1 MVTTVAI
8 DDRRA
13 GSSRQLRLLE
23 PASAPAITTSVEG
36 PLIERDGELDVLHEA
51 VNGLARGAGRVV
63 VIDGSAG
70 LGKSALIDYAAT
82 IAARAGCTIR
92 RAAPSPQERQFAFG
106 VVRTLLETPLAD
118 ASEHERTELLDGAAA
133 AAGALL
139 LDGVMPLGG
148 DATPIAHSVFWL
160 SSRLAQRRPVALLVD
175 DAQWSDRQSLEV
187 LSYLARRIDDLPVFI
202 VVAVRSGDPR
212 AATDL
217 LSLLGGARSSFVLH
231 PQPLSPRGA
240 ATLIRRHAPD
250 TSMAV
255 CLDCHRSVEGNPW
268 LLSELGRQVA
278 EHGPCAVSDCTQDAA
293 PVSADTVDT
302 VRRLLSEL
310 APRDRAV
317 AAAQSVIGDDAP
329 QHAVAT
335 VAGMEL
341 DDLVTA
347 RESLTAAGIFGADGD
362 RFAHPLVASAI
373 KLGIVPAER
382 ERLHHQ
388 AANALASLDAPA
400 VEVAGHLLHT
410 RPQRDH
416 RASTFLQSAAEQA
429 AENGDPKAA
438 AAFLERAL
446 TERAP
451 DDDRGR
457 LLARHATVAFHAG
470 FTNSRRRLRD
480 ALGEVRDLAGR
491 IDVLTRLA
499 ALGVARGGD
508 AGVSDLLARLALE
521 TEPDARLAIEAAT
534 LDALLTIPGR
544 HDERARLAASIEL
557 DEISDPLIRR
567 VVLAHR
573 ALLAA
578 ELGTPGADTAAA
590 LALEAMEGG
599 LLLAEAWQG
608 TAYYLC
614 VLTLVMTDR
623 VPEAHQAID
632 DLAAEA
638 KARGSRRLRAIAS
651 WYAAELA
658 QRTGQVAEAERRA
671 AEALEAADD
680 EIRACVAGAA
690 GVLVS
695 ALTERGAFREA
706 HEVLCT
712 HGLDCE
718 LGCSPANG
726 RLLHARARLWLAEGD
741 FERAYADARELGER
755 AACQGRPNPTWG
767 GWRSI
772 AALAL
777 AHLGRR
783 CEAAALAD
791 AEVELARQFGA
802 PVAVARALHARA
814 VAEPDDKARLAL
826 CRHALELLDDHRAV
840 LESARL
846 RLEAGSTLAR
856 MGRRVEAREALRPAL
871 ADADACGAL
880 VLAKRARREL
890 VATGMRP
897 RRAAFEGVGAL
908 TPRQRQI
915 CELAAAGKGN
925 KAISRELFLS
935 IKTVETHLAAA
946 YRKLGV
952 STRTSL
958 RAALAG

>member
-1 MVTTVAI
+1 MTTVAI

-13 GSSRQLRLLE
+13 GSSPQLRLLE
-23 PASAPAITTSVEG
+23 PAPAITTSVEG
-36 PLIERDGELDVLHEA
+36 PLLERDAELDVLHDA
-51 VNGLARGAGRVV
+51 VNGLAKGAGRVV

-70 LGKSALIDYAAT
+70 LGKSALVEYAAT
-82 IAARAGCTIR
+82 IAARAGCSIR

-106 VVRTLLETPLAD
+106 VVRTLLETPLID
-118 ASEHERTELLDGAAA
+118 ASVPERAHLLDGAAA

-139 LDGVMPLGG
+139 LDGVMPPGE

-160 SSRLAQRRPVALLVD
+160 SSRLAQRRPLALLVD

-187 LSYLARRIDDLPVFI
+187 LSYLARRIDDVPVVI
-202 VVAVRSGDPR
+202 VVAVRAGDPR

-217 LSLLGGARSSFVLH
+217 LSLLGGARSAFVLH

-278 EHGPCAVSDCTQDAA
+278 EHGPSAVRDCTQGVP

-310 APRDRAV
+310 TPRDRAV
-317 AAAQSVIGDDAP
+317 AAAQSVIGDGAP
-329 QHAVAT
+329 QHAVAA

-341 DDLVTA
+341 EDLVTA
-347 RESLTAAGIFGADGD
+347 RESLTAAGIFGAEGE
-362 RFAHPLVASAI
+362 RFAHPLVAAAI

-382 ERLHHQ
+382 ERLHRE
-388 AANALASLDAPA
+388 AATALASLDAPA
-400 VEVAGHLLHT
+400 LQVAGHLLHC
-410 RPQRDH
+410 RPARDH
-416 RASTFLQSAAEQA
+416 RASALMQSAAEQA
-429 AENGDPKAA
+429 AHQGDPKAA
-438 AAFLERAL
+438 AAYLERAL
-446 TERAP
+446 SERAP

-457 LLARHATVAFHAG
+457 LLARLATVAFHAG
-470 FTNSRRRLRD
+470 YSDSRRRLRD
-480 ALGEVRDLAGR
+480 ALGEARDLASR

-499 ALGVARGGD
+499 ALGVARGDD
-508 AGVSDLLARLALE
+508 AGISDLLARLALE
-521 TEPDARLAIEAAT
+521 TEPEARAAIEAAT
-534 LDALLTIPGR
+534 LDALLTIPER

-557 DEISDPLIRR
+557 DDTSHPLIRR

-573 ALLAA
+573 GWLAA
-578 ELGTPGADTAAA
+578 ELGTPGADAAAA
-590 LALEAMEGG
+590 LALEAMDGG
-599 LLLAEAWQG
+599 LLLRDAWQG
-608 TAYYLC
+608 TAYHLC

-623 VPEAHQAID
+623 VPEARQAID

-638 KARGSRRLRAIAS
+638 LMRGSRRLRAIAS

-658 QRTGQVAEAERRA
+658 LRTGQVSEAERRA
-671 AEALEAADD
+671 AEALEVADD

-695 ALTERGAFREA
+695 ALTERGAFHAAR
-706 HEVLCT
+706 EVLCT
-712 HGLDCE
+712 HGLDCQ
-718 LGCSPANG
+718 LGRSPADS

-741 FERAYADARELGER
+741 FERAHADARELGER

-772 AALAL
+772 ASLAL

-814 VAEPDDKARLAL
+814 VAEPDDEARLAL
-826 CRHALELLDDHRAV
+826 CRRALEPLDDGSAV

-846 RLEAGSTLAR
+846 RLELGSTLAR

-897 RRAAFEGVGAL
+897 RRAAFEGVAAL

-952 STRTSL
+952 STRSSL
-958 RAALAG
+958 RVALAG

>member
-23 PASAPAITTSVEG
+23 PAPAITTSIEG
-36 PLIERDGELDVLHEA
+36 PLIERDAELDNLHDA
-51 VNGLARGAGRVV
+51 VNGLAKGVGRVV

-70 LGKSALIDYAAT
+70 LGKSALVEYAAT
-82 IAARAGCTIR
+82 IAARARCSIR
-92 RAAPSPQERQFAFG
+92 RAAPSPQERQFAYG
-106 VVRTLLETPLAD
+106 VVRTLLETPLVD
-118 ASEHERTELLDGAAA
+118 ATEPERAQLLDGAAT

-139 LDGVMPLGG
+139 LDGVMPLGE

-160 SSRLAQRRPVALLVD
+160 CSRLAQGRPLALLVD

-217 LSLLGGARSSFVLH
+217 LSLLGGARSAFVLH
-231 PQPLSPRGA
+231 PQPLSPRGG

-278 EHGPCAVSDCTQDAA
+278 EHGPCAVQDCTQGAA

-310 APRDRAV
+310 TPRDRAV
-317 AAAQSVIGDDAP
+317 AAAHSVIGDGAP
-329 QHAVAT
+329 QHAVAA

-341 DDLVTA
+341 EDLVTA
-347 RESLTAAGIFGADGD
+347 RASLTAAGILGAEGE
-362 RFAHPLVASAI
+362 RFAHPLIAAAI
-373 KLGIVPAER
+373 KLGIAPAER
-382 ERLHHQ
+382 EHLHRE
-388 AANALASLDAPA
+388 AASALAALGAPA
-400 VEVAGHLLHT
+400 EEVAGHLLHCRT
-410 RPQRDH
+410 QRDH
-416 RASTFLQSAAEQA
+416 RVSALLQSAAEQA
-429 AENGDPKAA
+429 AQRGAPKAA
-438 AAFLERAL
+438 VAYLERAL
-446 TERAP
+446 SERAAG
-451 DDDRGR
+451 DDRAR
-457 LLARHATVAFHAG
+457 LLAQLATMAFHAG
-470 FTNSRRRLRD
+470 FGDSRRRLRD
-480 ALGEVRDLAGR
+480 ALAEAQDLAGR
-491 IDVLTRLA
+491 IDVLSRLA
-499 ALGVARGGD
+499 ALGVARGDD
-508 AGVSDLLARLALE
+508 AGISDLLARLALE
-521 TEPDARLAIEAAT
+521 TEPAARPAIEAAT
-534 LDALLTIPGR
+534 LDALLTIPER
-544 HDERARLAASIEL
+544 HDERARLAAAIDLSDL
-557 DEISDPLIRR
+557 ADPLIRR

-573 ALLAA
+573 AWLAV
-578 ELGTPGADTAAA
+578 ELGTPGADAAAA
-590 LALEAMEGG
+590 LALEAMDGG
-599 LLLAEAWQG
+599 LLLRDAWQG
-608 TAYYLC
+608 AAYHLC

-623 VPEAHQAID
+623 VREARQAID
-632 DLAAEA
+632 DLAAA
-638 KARGSRRLRAIAS
+638 AQARGSRRLRAIAS

-658 QRTGQVAEAERRA
+658 LRTGQVSEAERRA
-671 AEALEAADD
+671 AEALEVADD

-695 ALTERGAFREA
+695 ALTERGAFHQAR
-706 HEVLCT
+706 EVLCT

-718 LGCSPANG
+718 LGCSPADA

-741 FERAYADARELGER
+741 FERAHADARELGER
-755 AACQGRPNPTWG
+755 GAWQGRPNPTWG

-772 AALAL
+772 ASLAL

-783 CEAAALAD
+783 SEAAALAD
-791 AEVELARQFGA
+791 AEVELARRFGA
-802 PVAVARALHARA
+802 PGAVARALHARA
-814 VAEPDDKARLAL
+814 VAEPDDGARLAL
-826 CRHALELLDDHRAV
+826 CRRALDALDGHSAV
-840 LESARL
+840 VESARL
-846 RLEAGSTLAR
+846 RLELGSTLAR
-856 MGRRVEAREALRPAL
+856 MGRRVDAREALRPAL

-880 VLAKRARREL
+880 LLAKRARREL

-897 RRAAFEGVGAL
+897 RRAAFEGAAAL

>member
-1 MVTTVAI
+1 
-8 DDRRA
+8 
-13 GSSRQLRLLE
+13 
-23 PASAPAITTSVEG
+23 
-36 PLIERDGELDVLHEA
+36 
-51 VNGLARGAGRVV
+51 
-63 VIDGSAG
+63 
-70 LGKSALIDYAAT
+70 
-82 IAARAGCTIR
+82 
-92 RAAPSPQERQFAFG
+92 
-106 VVRTLLETPLAD
+106 
-118 ASEHERTELLDGAAA
+118 
-133 AAGALL
+133 
-139 LDGVMPLGG
+139 
-148 DATPIAHSVFWL
+148 
-160 SSRLAQRRPVALLVD
+160 
-175 DAQWSDRQSLEV
+175 
-187 LSYLARRIDDLPVFI
+187 
-202 VVAVRSGDPR
+202 
-212 AATDL
+212 
-217 LSLLGGARSSFVLH
+217 
-231 PQPLSPRGA
+231 
-240 ATLIRRHAPD
+240 
-250 TSMAV
+250 
-255 CLDCHRSVEGNPW
+255 
-268 LLSELGRQVA
+268 
-278 EHGPCAVSDCTQDAA
+278 
-293 PVSADTVDT
+293 
-302 VRRLLSEL
+302 
-310 APRDRAV
+310 
-317 AAAQSVIGDDAP
+317 VIGDDAP
-329 QHAVAT
+329 QHTVAA

-382 ERLHHQ
+382 ERFHRE

-410 RPQRDH
+410 RPQRDP
-416 RASTFLQSAAEQA
+416 RASAFLQSAAEQA
-429 AENGDPKAA
+429 AQSGDPKAA

-446 TERAP
+446 SERAP

-457 LLARHATVAFHAG
+457 LLARLATVSFHAG

-491 IDVLTRLA
+491 IDVLTR
-499 ALGVARGGD
+499 
-508 AGVSDLLARLALE
+508 
-521 TEPDARLAIEAAT
+521 PDARAAIEAAT

-578 ELGTPGADTAAA
+578 ELGTPGADMAAA

-623 VPEAHQAID
+623 VTEARQAID

-638 KARGSRRLRAIAS
+638 TARGSRRLRAIAS

-658 QRTGQVAEAERRA
+658 LRTGHVAEAERRA
-671 AEALEAADD
+671 AEALEVADD

-772 AALAL
+772 ASLAL

-783 CEAAALAD
+783 CDAAALAD
-791 AEVELARQFGA
+791 AEVALAQQFGA

-826 CRHALELLDDHRAV
+826 CRHALELLDDHGAV

>member
-23 PASAPAITTSVEG
+23 PAPAITTSVEG
-36 PLIERDGELDVLHEA
+36 PLIERDAELDVLHDA
-51 VNGLARGAGRVV
+51 VNGLAKRSGRVV

-70 LGKSALIDYAAT
+70 LGKSALVEYAAT
-82 IAARAGCTIR
+82 IASRAGCSIR

-106 VVRTLLETPLAD
+106 VVRTLLETPLVD
-118 ASEHERTELLDGAAA
+118 ASEQERAQLLDGAAA

-139 LDGVMPLGG
+139 LDGVVPSGE

-160 SSRLAQRRPVALLVD
+160 CSRLAQERPLALLVD
-175 DAQWSDRQSLEV
+175 DAQWSDRHSLEV

-217 LSLLGGARSSFVLH
+217 LSLLGGARSAFVLH

-240 ATLIRRHAPD
+240 ASLIRRHAPD

-278 EHGPCAVSDCTQDAA
+278 EHGASAVRDCTQGVP

-310 APRDRAV
+310 TPRDRAV
-317 AAAQSVIGDDAP
+317 AAAQSVIGDGAP
-329 QHAVAT
+329 HDAVAA
-335 VAGMEL
+335 VAEMEL
-341 DDLVTA
+341 EDLVTA
-347 RESLTAAGIFGADGD
+347 RESLTAAGIFGAEGE
-362 RFAHPLVASAI
+362 RFAHPIVAAAI

-382 ERLHHQ
+382 ERLHRE
-388 AANALASLDAPA
+388 AASVLAALGAPA
-400 VEVAGHLLHT
+400 GEVAGHLLHC
-410 RPQRDH
+410 RPARDG
-416 RASTFLQSAAEQA
+416 RASALLQSAAEQA
-429 AENGDPKAA
+429 AREGDPKSAVA
-438 AAFLERAL
+438 YLERAL
-446 TERAP
+446 SERAP
-451 DDDRGR
+451 EDDRGR
-457 LLARHATVAFHAG
+457 LLARLATAAFHAG
-470 FTNSRRRLRD
+470 FSDSRRRLRD
-480 ALGEVRDLAGR
+480 ALSEAPDLASR

-499 ALGVARGGD
+499 VLGAARGDD
-508 AGVSDLLARLALE
+508 AGISDLLARLALE
-521 TEPDARLAIEAAT
+521 TEPEARPAIEAAT
-534 LDALLTIPGR
+534 LDALLTIPER

-557 DEISDPLIRR
+557 DDTPDPLIRR

-578 ELGTPGADTAAA
+578 ELGAPGADAAAA
-590 LALEAMEGG
+590 LALEAMDGG
-599 LLLAEAWQG
+599 LLLREASQS

-623 VPEAHQAID
+623 VPEARQAID

-638 KARGSRRLRAIAS
+638 QGRGSRRMRAIAS

-658 QRTGQVAEAERRA
+658 LRTGQVSEAERRA
-671 AEALEAADD
+671 AEALEVADD

-695 ALTERGAFREA
+695 ALTERGAFHEA
-706 HEVLCT
+706 REVLCT
-712 HGLDCE
+712 QGLDCE
-718 LGCSPANG
+718 LGRSPADS

-755 AACQGRPNPTWG
+755 VACQGRPNPTWG

-772 AALAL
+772 ASLAL

-783 CEAAALAD
+783 REAAALAD
-791 AEVELARQFGA
+791 AEVELARQFGS

-814 VAEPDDKARLAL
+814 VAEPEDEARLGL
-826 CRHALELLDDHRAV
+826 CRHALELLDDGSAV

-846 RLEAGSTLAR
+846 RLELGSTLAR

-880 VLAKRARREL
+880 ALAKRARREL

-897 RRAAFEGVGAL
+897 RRAAFEGAAAL

-952 STRTSL
+952 STRSSL

>member
-1 MVTTVAI
+1 
-8 DDRRA
+8 
-13 GSSRQLRLLE
+13 
-23 PASAPAITTSVEG
+23 
-36 PLIERDGELDVLHEA
+36 
-51 VNGLARGAGRVV
+51 
-63 VIDGSAG
+63 
-70 LGKSALIDYAAT
+70 
-82 IAARAGCTIR
+82 
-92 RAAPSPQERQFAFG
+92 
-106 VVRTLLETPLAD
+106 
-118 ASEHERTELLDGAAA
+118 
-133 AAGALL
+133 
-139 LDGVMPLGG
+139 
-148 DATPIAHSVFWL
+148 
-160 SSRLAQRRPVALLVD
+160 
-175 DAQWSDRQSLEV
+175 LEV

-217 LSLLGGARSSFVLH
+217 LSLLGGARSAFVLH

-240 ATLIRRHAPD
+240 ASLIRRHAPD

-278 EHGPCAVSDCTQDAA
+278 EHGPSAVRDCTQGAA

-310 APRDRAV
+310 TPRDRAV
-317 AAAQSVIGDDAP
+317 AAAQSVIGDGAP
-329 QHAVAT
+329 PDAVAA
-335 VAGMEL
+335 VAEMEL
-341 DDLVTA
+341 EDLVIA
-347 RESLTAAGIFGADGD
+347 RESLTAAGIFGAEGE
-362 RFAHPLVASAI
+362 RFAHPLVAAAI

-382 ERLHHQ
+382 ERLHRE
-388 AANALASLDAPA
+388 AASVLASLGAPA
-400 VEVAGHLLHT
+400 QEVAGHLLHC
-410 RPQRDH
+410 RPARDG
-416 RASTFLQSAAEQA
+416 RASALLQGAAEQA
-429 AENGDPKAA
+429 AREGDPKTAA
-438 AAFLERAL
+438 AYLERAL
-446 TERAP
+446 SERAP
-451 DDDRGR
+451 EDDRGR
-457 LLARHATVAFHAG
+457 LLARLATAAFHAG
-470 FTNSRRRLRD
+470 FSDSRRRLRD
-480 ALGEVRDLAGR
+480 ALSEAPDLASR

-499 ALGVARGGD
+499 VLGAARGDD
-508 AGVSDLLARLALE
+508 AGISDLLARLALE
-521 TEPDARLAIEAAT
+521 TEPEARPAIEAAT
-534 LDALLTIPGR
+534 LDALLTIPER

-557 DEISDPLIRR
+557 DDTPDPLIRR

-578 ELGTPGADTAAA
+578 ELATPGADAAAA
-590 LALEAMEGG
+590 LALEAMDGG
-599 LLLAEAWQG
+599 LLLREAWQS

-614 VLTLVMTDR
+614 VLALVMTDR
-623 VPEAHQAID
+623 VPEARQAID

-638 KARGSRRLRAIAS
+638 RARGSRRMRAIAS

-658 QRTGQVAEAERRA
+658 LRTGQVSEAERRA
-671 AEALEAADD
+671 AEALEVADD

-695 ALTERGAFREA
+695 ALTERGAFHQAR
-706 HEVLCT
+706 EVLCT
-712 HGLDCE
+712 QGLDCE
-718 LGCSPANG
+718 LGRSPADS
-726 RLLHARARLWLAEGD
+726 RLLYARARLWLAEND

-755 AACQGRPNPTWG
+755 VACQGRPNPTWG

-772 AALAL
+772 ASLAL

-783 CEAAALAD
+783 REAAALAD

-814 VAEPDDKARLAL
+814 VAEPDDGERLAL
-826 CRHALELLDDHRAV
+826 CRHALELLDDDSAV

-846 RLEAGSTLAR
+846 RLELGSALAR

-880 VLAKRARREL
+880 MLAKRARREL

-897 RRAAFEGVGAL
+897 RRAAFEGVAAL

-952 STRTSL
+952 STRSSL
-958 RAALAG
+958 RTALAG

>member
-23 PASAPAITTSVEG
+23 PAPAISTPVEG
-36 PLIERDGELDVLHEA
+36 PLIERDAELDVLYDA
-51 VNGLARGAGRVV
+51 VRALDNGAGRVV

-70 LGKSALIDYAAT
+70 LGKSALVEHAAT
-82 IAARAGCTIR
+82 IATRAGCSIR
-92 RAAPSPQERQFAFG
+92 RAAPGPQERQFAFG
-106 VVRTLLETPLAD
+106 VVRTLLETPLVET
-118 ASEHERTELLDGAAA
+118 SEPERAQLLDGAGA

-139 LDGVMPLGG
+139 LDGAMPVGD
-148 DATPIAHSVFWL
+148 DATPIAHSIFWL
-160 SSRLAQRRPVALLVD
+160 CSRLAQRRPLALLID
-175 DAQWSDRQSLEV
+175 DAQWSDRHSLEV
-187 LSYLARRIDDLPVFI
+187 LSYLARRIDDLPVLI

-212 AATDL
+212 AATDQ
-217 LSLLGGARSSFVLH
+217 LSLLGGARSAVVLH

-278 EHGPCAVSDCTQDAA
+278 EHGSCAVRDCTQGPA

-310 APRDRAV
+310 PGRDRAV

-341 DDLVTA
+341 EDLVTA
-347 RESLTAAGIFGADGD
+347 RESLTAAGIFGAEGE
-362 RFAHPLVASAI
+362 RFAHPLVATAI
-373 KLGIVPAER
+373 RLGIAPAER
-382 ERLHHQ
+382 ERLHRET
-388 AANALASLDAPA
+388 ASALASLGAPT
-400 VEVAGHLLHT
+400 EEIAGHLLHC
-410 RPQRDH
+410 RPQRDD
-416 RASTFLQSAAEQA
+416 RASALLQSAAKQSA
-429 AENGDPKAA
+429 HGGDPKTAVA
-438 AAFLERAL
+438 YLERAL
-446 TERAP
+446 SERAP

-457 LLARHATVAFHAG
+457 LLAQLATMAFHAG
-470 FTNSRRRLRD
+470 FGDARRRLRD
-480 ALGEVRDLAGR
+480 ALGEAGDLASR

-499 ALGVARGGD
+499 ALGAARGDD
-508 AGVSDLLARLALE
+508 AGISDLLARLALE
-521 TEPDARLAIEAAT
+521 TEPDARPAIEAAT

-544 HDERARLAASIEL
+544 HDERARLAASIDL
-557 DEISDPLIRR
+557 DSTPDPLIRR
-567 VVLAHR
+567 IVLAHR
-573 ALLAA
+573 AWLAA
-578 ELGTPGADTAAA
+578 ELGTPGADLAAA
-590 LALEAMEGG
+590 LAREAMDGG
-599 LLLAEAWQG
+599 LLLREAWQG
-608 TAYYLC
+608 TAYHLC
-614 VLTLVMTDR
+614 VLALVMTDR
-623 VPEAHQAID
+623 LHEARRAID

-638 KARGSRRLRAIAS
+638 QRRGSRRLHAIAS

-658 QRTGQVAEAERRA
+658 LRSGQVSEAERRA
-671 AEALEAADD
+671 AEALEMADD

-690 GVLVS
+690 GVLVT
-695 ALTERGAFREA
+695 ALTERGAFQAAR
-706 HEVLCT
+706 EVLCT
-712 HGLDCE
+712 HGLDCQ
-718 LGCSPANG
+718 LGCSPADG

-741 FERAYADARELGER
+741 FERAHADALELGEHAER
-755 AACQGRPNPTWG
+755 QGRPNPTWG

-772 AALAL
+772 ASLAL

-783 CEAAALAD
+783 REAAALAD
-791 AEVELARQFGA
+791 AEVELAHQFGA
-802 PVAVARALHARA
+802 PVAIARALHARA
-814 VAEPDDKARLAL
+814 VAETNDQTRLAL
-826 CRHALELLDDHRAV
+826 CQGALELLDGRTAV
-840 LESARL
+840 LESACL
-846 RLEAGSTLAR
+846 RLELGSTLAR
-856 MGRRVEAREALRPAL
+856 LGRRVEAREALRPAL

-880 VLAKRARREL
+880 LLAKRARREL

-897 RRAAFEGVGAL
+897 RRAAFEGVAAL

-915 CELAAAGKGN
+915 CDLAAAGKGN

-952 STRTSL
+952 STRSSL